1 MGPVPIN
8 DTQILPQPPYALKV
22 AKLGFWS
29 KKMRNVLKPMKKQS
43 SDFIFLD
50 NFKYIFFS
58 LK

>member
-29 KKMRNVLKPMKKQS
+29 KKMRNVLKPIQNN
-43 SDFIFLD
+43 FPIFG
-50 NFKYIFFS
+50 IFTFFEKWS
-58 LK
+58 I

>member
-29 KKMRNVLKPMKKQS
+29 KKMQNDLESMKNQS
-43 SDFIFLD
+43 RGAATGVGVTG
-50 NFKYIFFS
+50 
-58 LK
+58 